1 MDTPGTAKQ
10 IVRVNIFNQTYAISA
25 SGNVHEVE
33 DLAREVDDLMAAI
46 AKRAGGLDT
55 TRAAV
60 LACLHLADR
69 LRTVER
75 ELNEY
80 KQSVSHKTR
89 DFASLLDQAF
99 AGTILPEG

>member
-1 MDTPGTAKQ
+1 MDTPGTAKK

-25 SGNVHEVE
+25 SGNVQEVE

-60 LACLHLADR
+60 LTCLHLADR
-69 LRTVER
+69 LKTVER
-75 ELNEY
+75 ELSEY

-99 AGTILPEG
+99 AGSIVPEG